1 MSFSDSETVDI
12 AVQPDS
18 MQVTVELGAATH
30 AGRVRPNN
38 EDSYL
43 VARAS
48 RSLETVLTN
57 LQAGD
62 FPVWAAE
69 RAYGLVVAD
78 GMGGNAGGEVASQLA
93 LRAVVEHA
101 ISTADW
107 IMRDAAA
114 HSDRIE
120 ERIVER
126 FAAANE
132 AVLEQANQDP
142 RLDGMGTTMTMA
154 VSSGACLFVGH
165 VGDSRAYLLRGGEL
179 QALTRDHSFA
189 QALADSGVISREQ
202 AAAHNL
208 RNVLLRNLG
217 RTASNADVRRMFL
230 ESGDQLLLCTDG
242 LTDMVADRAISRIL
256 QAAPTAQAACDQLV
270 AAALEGGGKD
280 NVTAVLARYAWKQ

>member
-12 AVQPDS
+12 PTQPTS
-18 MQVTVELGAATH
+18 MQVMVELGASTH

-69 RAYGLVVAD
+69 RAYGLIVAD
-78 GMGGNAGGEVASQLA
+78 GMGGHAGGEVASQLA
-93 LRAVVEHA
+93 LRTVIEHA
-101 ISTADW
+101 LATADW
-107 IMRDAAA
+107 IMRDACA
-114 HSDRIE
+114 HSDQIE

-132 AVLEQANQDP
+132 AVLDQASRDP
-142 RLDGMGTTMTMA
+142 NLDGMGTTMTMA
-154 VSSGACLFVGH
+154 LSSGACLYVGY
-165 VGDSRAYLLRGGEL
+165 VGDSRAYLLRGGQL

-189 QALADSGVISREQ
+189 QALADSGVISPEQ
-202 AAAHNL
+202 AATHNL

-217 RTASNADVRRMFL
+217 RTASTADIRHLFL

-242 LTDMVADRAISRIL
+242 LTDMVADASISKIL
-256 QAAPTAQAACDQLV
+256 KAAPTAQAACDQLI
-270 AAALEGGGKD
+270 AAALEAGGKD
-280 NVTAVLARYAWKQ
+280 NVTAVLAKYSW